1 QIEPEI
7 IKDLERMDIKLCIQ
21 GTKGYWESLKIEP
34 KLILRFKEA
43 QKEDAELW
51 AVFQKSEEDE
61 QAKFRVDDDGVM
73 WFGDRLY
80 VPSDPTLREV
90 VLSEA
95 HNSPFSIHM
104 GSTKMYGD
112 LKQHFW
118 WNASIV
124 SDRDSRFTSCFWKG
138 LQSAWGTRLKF
149 STTFHPDVDGQTE
162 RTIQA
167 LEDMLRSCALEW
179 TRNWD
184 EYLCLVEFAYNNS
197 WHASIKAAPY
207 ELLYGRK
214 CRAPIYWNEVG
225 KRVIEGLELIEVT
238 NEKVAV
244 AKEKLKDARSRQ
256 KSYDDRHRRSLEF
269 NPGYRVFLKV
279 SLCRGVRCFRIK
291 GKLSP

>member
-118 WNASIV
+118 WNGMKQ
-124 SDRDSRFTSCFWKG
+124 DRAT
-138 LQSAWGTRLKF
+138 
-149 STTFHPDVDGQTE
+149 
-162 RTIQA
+162 
-167 LEDMLRSCALEW
+167 
-179 TRNWD
+179 
-184 EYLCLVEFAYNNS
+184 